1 MFYQNSDTIMSSKNG
16 MKVSFSFSA
25 LNPTSD
31 IYEKSSKL
39 ISFSHVSVLL
49 YLIFFIEVSLYLIV
63 EE

>member
-39 ISFSHVSVLL
+39 IFFFFSRKCPFIPNFFYRSVL
-49 YLIFFIEVSLYLIV
+49 IPNS
-63 EE
+63 